1 MTLRQPNIERMLG
14 LGLTGMAEALE
25 EQHDIADITELG
37 FDDRLAMILEREV
50 SHRDRKSCPGHLRQA
65 RLRIRADV
73 QDAGSRPVA
82 ALPAAR

>member
-14 LGLTGMAEALE
+14 LGLTGMAEAPE
-25 EQHDIADITELG
+25 EQHDIADITEPG

-50 SHRDRKSCPGHLRQA
+50 PHRDRKSCPGHLRQA
-65 RLRIRADV
+65 RLRIGADV